1 MGTLPTNIHFFP
13 IRHHSPACAWQLE
26 RLIDERKPRAILIEG
41 PSDATALLGQV
52 THPATRA
59 PIAIYTTFVDT
70 TNQLQAPVFDRAK
83 PARFSAYYPLADYSP
98 ELVAIRKGL
107 AAGAAVRFI
116 DLTFPEMVL
125 AEGGQKKSEQARS
138 LLDEQH
144 LRHSRFLKA
153 LCERTGTRDPDDL
166 WDHLYET
173 DYQQIPSEGFIK
185 RVETY
190 CALSRADYTTE
201 MLAAE
206 AHLAREAAMAAE
218 IAAEAERGDGMILVV
233 TGGFHTPGLKE
244 RLAADTKPT
253 ITHEPILGEAQT
265 LLMRYGFAQLD
276 RLNGYASGMPAPAF
290 YQRVWEYLHEQK
302 PADVLPATRAATAFI
317 VELGRISREKA
328 PGLSPAD
335 EIAALDQTRRL
346 AGFRQHPQPTRED
359 LLDGIRSSFIKGSAD
374 AEGLQVLTQARVLL
388 AGDRIGELPPDA
400 SVAPLVDDFRRTA
413 ANLKLDIS
421 NLVAKEV
428 QLDLY
433 RKANSRATSHFF
445 HRLNYLSVPFGERIK
460 GPDFVAGRDLERI
473 TETWRYLWS
482 PDTESKLTEQTLYG
496 GTLEEA
502 SANLL
507 QHGLDKA
514 EAQGLG
520 RRSDV
525 TATQLLHACRMGLH
539 RFAPELLAR
548 TAALIAEDASF
559 VSLVSTAEQLLLL
572 HSSREPLEAHHLTGL
587 TETANN
593 AYQRACYLLPQLAG
607 TSDKEEQE
615 VLDALNAQ
623 QQVALSL
630 GDSQANHLLLRSG
643 LRLLLEE
650 AQGNPAIRGG
660 AAGALHADGQMTD
673 EELVRWVSGHMEQ
686 AGPKFLGGLL
696 RTNRP
701 CLWQVSALLETLN
714 RTLCAW
720 DEGQFVRVLP
730 ELRLAFADLTA
741 HEADL
746 VARTVA
752 KQVGARTVP
761 SLFITGAA
769 PEDLLL
775 GAALNQRLEETLARD
790 GLAGFLE
797 EATR

>member
-1 MGTLPTNIHFFP
+1 MADILFFP
-13 IRHHSPACAWQLE
+13 IRHHSPACAWHLE
-26 RLIDERKPRAILIEG
+26 RLIDERQPRAILIEG
-41 PSDATALLGQV
+41 PRDATTLMGHV
-52 THPATRA
+52 THEATRA

-70 TNQLQAPVFDRAK
+70 ANTLAAPGFDKAK
-83 PARFSAYYPLADYSP
+83 AARFSAYYPLADYSP

-107 AAGAAVRFI
+107 AAGAEVRFI

-125 AEGGQKKSEQARS
+125 AEGGQQKSEQARS
-138 LLDEQH
+138 LLDEH
-144 LRHSRFLKA
+144 HMRHSRFLKA
-153 LCERTGTRDPDDL
+153 LCERTGARDPDDL

-173 DYQQIPSEGFIK
+173 DYHQMPSEEFIK

-218 IAAEAERGDGMILVV
+218 IVAEAERGDGLVLVV
-233 TGGFHTPGLKE
+233 TGGLHTPGLKE
-244 RLAADTKPT
+244 RLAADEKPT
-253 ITHEPILGEAQT
+253 AAHAPIPGEAQT

-290 YQRVWEYLHEQK
+290 YQRVWEHLHDEK
-302 PADVLPATRAATAFI
+302 ASDVLPAARAAAEFI

-346 AGFRQHPQPTRED
+346 ASFRQHPQPTRED
-359 LLDGIRSSFIKGSAD
+359 LLDGICSSFIKGSAD
-374 AEGLQVLTQARVLL
+374 AEGLQTLTQARVLL
-388 AGDRIGELPPDA
+388 AGDCIGDLPPDVG
-400 SVAPLVDDFRRTA
+400 VAPLVDDFRRTA
-413 ANLKLDIS
+413 ARLKLDIS
-421 NLVAKEV
+421 TLLSREIK
-428 QLDLY
+428 LDLY
-433 RKANSRATSHFF
+433 RKAESRAISHFF
-445 HRLNYLSVPFGERIK
+445 HRLRYLGVPFAEQLA

-473 TETWRYLWS
+473 QEIWRYAWS
-482 PDTESKLTEQTLYG
+482 PDTESKLTEQALYG

-507 QHGLDKA
+507 QHGLDDV
-514 EAQGLG
+514 EARGMG

-548 TAALIAEDASF
+548 TATQIAEDASF

-572 HSSREPLEAHHLTGL
+572 YSSREPLEAHHLTGL
-587 TETANN
+587 AEIAG
-593 AYQRACYLLPQLAG
+593 AACQRACYLLPQLAG
-607 TSDKEEQE
+607 TSAQEENE
-615 VLDALNAQ
+615 TLDALNAL
-623 QQVALSL
+623 QQVVLSL
-630 GDSQANHLLLRSG
+630 GDSQMQHLLLRNG

-650 AQGNPAIRGG
+650 PTCNPTMRGG
-660 AAGALHADGQMTD
+660 AVGALHADGQMTND
-673 EELVRWVSGHMEQ
+673 ELVRWVSGHMEQ
-686 AGPKFLGGLL
+686 DGPGFLRGLL

-701 CLWQVSALLETLN
+701 CLWQVSALLENLN

-720 DEGQFVRVLP
+720 DEAQFVRVLP

-752 KQVGARTVP
+752 KQVGARTIP
-761 SLFITGAA
+761 SLLISGAQ

-775 GAALNQRLEETLARD
+775 GAALNQRLEATLARD
-790 GLAGFLE
+790 GLAAFLE
-797 EATR
+797 EIAR

>member
-1 MGTLPTNIHFFP
+1 MAEIIFFP
-13 IRHHSPACAWQLE
+13 IRHHSPACAWHLE
-26 RLIDERKPRAILIEG
+26 RLIGERAPRAILIEG
-41 PSDATALLGQV
+41 PRDATALLSNIA
-52 THPATRA
+52 HPATQA

-70 TNQLQAPVFDRAK
+70 ANRLGRPTADRAK

-107 AAGAAVRFI
+107 AAGAEVRFI

-125 AEGGQKKSEQARS
+125 AEGGQQQEQARS
-138 LLDEQH
+138 LLDEH
-144 LRHSRFLKA
+144 ELRHSRFLKA
-153 LCERTGTRDPDDL
+153 LCQRTGARDQDDL

-173 DYQQIPSEGFIK
+173 GFQQMSTDAFIK
-185 RVETY
+185 GVETY
-190 CALSRADYTTE
+190 CALSRSDYSTE

-218 IAAEAERGDGMILVV
+218 IAAEAERGEGTILVV

-244 RLAADTKPT
+244 RLATETKPAASYET
-253 ITHEPILGEAQT
+253 IPGEAQT

-276 RLNGYASGMPAPAF
+276 RLNGYASGMPSPAF
-290 YQRVWEYLHEQK
+290 YQRVWEHLHK
-302 PADVLPATRAATAFI
+302 GHISDDLPASRAAAEFI
-317 VELGRISREKA
+317 VELGRVSREKA

-346 AGFRQHPQPTRED
+346 ASFRSHPQPTRED

-374 AEGLQVLTQARVLL
+374 AEGLQVLTQARILL
-388 AGDRIGELPPDA
+388 AGDLIGDLPPDVG
-400 SVAPLVDDFRRTA
+400 VAPLVDDFRRTA

-421 NLVAKEV
+421 NLAGKET

-433 RKANSRATSHFF
+433 RKAPHRAASHFF
-445 HRLNYLSVPFGERIK
+445 HRLRHLGVPFADCLK
-460 GPDFVAGRDLERI
+460 GPDFVTGRDLERI
-473 TETWRYLWS
+473 TETWRYGWS

-507 QHGLDKA
+507 LRGLDEA

-525 TATQLLHACRMGLH
+525 TATQLLHACRMGLQ

-559 VSLVSTAEQLLLL
+559 VSLVATTEQLLLL
-572 HSSREPLEAHHLTGL
+572 HSSREPLEAHHLPGL
-587 TETANN
+587 TEIAGR

-607 TSDKEEQE
+607 IGAQEEQAT
-615 VLDALNAQ
+615 LDALNAL

-630 GDSQANHLLLRSG
+630 GDSQQYHLLLRNG
-643 LRLLLEE
+643 LRLLVEE
-650 AQGNPAIRGG
+650 PECNPTIRGG
-660 AAGALHADGQMTD
+660 SVGALHVDGQMSD
-673 EELVRWVSGHMEQ
+673 EELVRRVSGHMEQ
-686 AGPKFLGGLL
+686 DGPAFLRGLL
-696 RTNRP
+696 ATNRP
-701 CLWQVSALLETLN
+701 CLWQAPGLLEDLN
-714 RTLCAW
+714 RAVCAW
-720 DEGQFVRVLP
+720 DEGQFVSLLP
-730 ELRLAFADLTA
+730 NLRLAFADLTA
-741 HEADL
+741 READL
-746 VARTVA
+746 VAQTIA
-752 KQVGARTVP
+752 QQVGTKAVP
-761 SLFITGAA
+761 SLSISGAT

-775 GAALNQRLEETLARD
+775 GASLNQRIAETLARD
-790 GLAGFLE
+790 GLADFLQ
-797 EATR
+797 EAAR

>member
-1 MGTLPTNIHFFP
+1 MADILFFP
-13 IRHHSPACAWQLE
+13 IRHHSPACAWHLE
-26 RLIDERKPRAILIEG
+26 RMIDERKPRAILIEG
-41 PSDATALLGQV
+41 PRDATALLGQV
-52 THPATRA
+52 AHPATQA

-70 TNQLQAPVFDRAK
+70 ANQLQAPAFDRAK

-98 ELVAIRKGL
+98 ELVAIRRGL
-107 AAGAAVRFI
+107 AAGADVRFI
-116 DLTFPEMVL
+116 DLIFPEMVL
-125 AEGGQKKSEQARS
+125 AEGGQKKTEQARS
-138 LLDEQH
+138 LLDEH
-144 LRHSRFLKA
+144 YLRHSRFLKA
-153 LCERTGTRDPDDL
+153 LCERTGARDADDL

-173 DYQQIPSEGFIK
+173 DYQQMPTDEFIK

-206 AHLAREAAMAAE
+206 GHLAREAAMAVE
-218 IAAEAERGDGMILVV
+218 IAAEAERGDGLVLVV

-244 RLAADTKPT
+244 RLAAATKPT
-253 ITHEPILGEAQT
+253 ATHDPIPGEART

-290 YQRVWEYLHEQK
+290 YQRVWDHLHDQK
-302 PADVLPATRAATAFI
+302 PSNVLPAARATAEFI
-317 VELGRISREKA
+317 VELGRVSREKA

-374 AEGLQVLTQARVLL
+374 AEGLQVLTQARALL
-388 AGDRIGELPPDA
+388 AGDRIGDLPPDA

-413 ANLKLDIS
+413 VHLKLDIS
-421 NLVAKEV
+421 NLAAKEV

-433 RKANSRATSHFF
+433 RKAHHRAISHFF
-445 HRLNYLSVPFGERIK
+445 HRLQYLGAPFGERIK

-507 QHGLDKA
+507 QHGLDEA
-514 EAQGLG
+514 ETRGLG

-587 TETANN
+587 PEVANQ
-593 AYQRACYLLPQLAG
+593 ACQRACYLLPQLAG
-607 TSDKEEQE
+607 TGDKEEND
-615 VLDALNAQ
+615 VLDALNSL
-623 QQVALSL
+623 QQVMLSL
-630 GDSQANHLLLRSG
+630 GDSQANHLLLRNG
-643 LRLLLEE
+643 LRLLLDE
-650 AQGNPAIRGG
+650 AQGNPTIRGG
-660 AAGALHADGQMTD
+660 AVGALHADGQMSD
-673 EELVRWVSGHMEQ
+673 DELVRLVSGHMEQ
-686 AGPKFLGGLL
+686 AGPAFLRGLL

-714 RTLCAW
+714 QTLCAW
-720 DEGQFVRVLP
+720 DEAQFVRVLP

-752 KQVGARTVP
+752 KQVGARAAP
-761 SLFITGAA
+761 SLLITGAQ
-769 PEDLLL
+769 PEDVLL
-775 GAALNQRLEETLARD
+775 GAALNQRLEETLTRD
-790 GLAGFLE
+790 GLSAFLE
-797 EATR
+797 EAIR

>member
-1 MGTLPTNIHFFP
+1 MADILFFP
-13 IRHHSPACAWQLE
+13 IRHHSPACAWHLE

-41 PSDATALLGQV
+41 PRDATALLEQI
-52 THPATRA
+52 THAATQA

-70 TNQLQAPVFDRAK
+70 ANQLGAPAFDRSK

-98 ELVAIRKGL
+98 ELVAIRKGH
-107 AAGAAVRFI
+107 ATGAAVRFI
-116 DLTFPEMVL
+116 DLLFPEMVL
-125 AEGGQKKSEQARS
+125 AESGQKKSEQARS

-144 LRHSRFLKA
+144 MRHSRFLKA
-153 LCERTGTRDPDDL
+153 LCERTGARDPDDL

-173 DYQQIPSEGFIK
+173 DYQQAPGEEFIK

-218 IAAEAERGDGMILVV
+218 IAAEAEQGEGLILVV

-244 RLAADTKPT
+244 RLAADARPT
-253 ITHEPILGEAQT
+253 ARYEPVTGDAQT

-276 RLNGYASGMPAPAF
+276 RLNGYASGMPSPAF
-290 YQRVWEYLHEQK
+290 YQRVWEHLHTSK
-302 PADVLPATRAATAFI
+302 APGALPAERATAEFI
-317 VELGRISREKA
+317 VELGRLSREKA

-388 AGDRIGELPPDA
+388 AGDRIGDLPPDVG
-400 SVAPLVDDFRRTA
+400 VAPLVDDFRRTA
-413 ANLKLDIS
+413 RSLKLDIS
-421 NLVAKEV
+421 NLVAKEAH
-428 QLDLY
+428 LDLY
-433 RKANSRATSHFF
+433 RHANHRAISHFF
-445 HRLNYLSVPFGERIK
+445 HRLNYLGVPFAERRS
-460 GPDFVAGRDLERI
+460 GPDFVAGSNLERI
-473 TETWRYLWS
+473 AEIWRYAWS
-482 PDTESKLTEQTLYG
+482 PDTESRLTEQTLYG

-507 QHGLDKA
+507 QHGLDEA

-525 TATQLLHACRMGLH
+525 TATQLLHACRMGLQ

-548 TAALIAEDASF
+548 TATLIAEDASF
-559 VSLVSTAEQLLLL
+559 VSLVATAEHLLLL

-587 TETANN
+587 TEIAS
-593 AYQRACYLLPQLAG
+593 AACQRGFYLLPQLAG
-607 TSDKEEQE
+607 TGAEAEND
-615 VLDALNAQ
+615 VLDALNAL
-623 QQVALSL
+623 QQVMLSL
-630 GDSQANHLLLRSG
+630 GDRQADHTLLRNG
-643 LRLLLEE
+643 LRLLLDEPG
-650 AQGNPAIRGG
+650 GNPTIRGG
-660 AAGALHADGQMTD
+660 AVGALHADGQMTD
-673 EELVRWVSGHMEQ
+673 EELTRRVSGHMEQ
-686 AGPKFLGGLL
+686 DGPGFLRGVL

-701 CLWQVSALLETLN
+701 CLWQVPALLERLN
-714 RTLCAW
+714 STLCAW
-720 DEGQFVRVLP
+720 DENQFVRVLP

-741 HEADL
+741 HEADR
-746 VARTVA
+746 VAQTIA
-752 KQVGARTVP
+752 KQIGAQSVP
-761 SLFITGAA
+761 SLRITGAQ

-775 GAALNQRLEETLARD
+775 GTALNRRVEETLARD
-790 GLAGFLE
+790 GLAAYLE
-797 EATR
+797 EAAR